1 MINLYH
7 IKFRIWDNTINNGCA
22 QVYSVV
28 NLEKGKRRDT
38 FDIMR
43 EVMLA
48 GRLLFRLETNNDRP
62 VLDV

>member
-7 IKFRIWDNTINNGCA
+7 IKFRIWDNTINNGYV
-22 QVYSVV
+22 QVQSVV